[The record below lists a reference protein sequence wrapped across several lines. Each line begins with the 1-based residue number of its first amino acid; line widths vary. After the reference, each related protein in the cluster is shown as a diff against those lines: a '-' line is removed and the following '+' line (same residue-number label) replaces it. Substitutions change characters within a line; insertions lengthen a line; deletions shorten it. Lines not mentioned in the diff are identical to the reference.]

1 MPQIGVPEL
10 LIVLVGV
17 VFWIVPVVAGIWALI
32 TLAQIRRRQDD
43 VLRKLDALERTIQG
57 APRG

>member
-10 LIVLVGV
+10 LIVLIGV
-17 VFWIVPVVAGIWALI
+17 VFWIVPLVAAIWALI

-43 VLRKLDALERTIQG
+43 VLRKLDALERSIQG
-57 APRG
+57 SPRT